1 MKKFIIGAVAL
12 SLTGAFAPIAAE
24 AATAHKGHQ
33 AQRHVKPKPKRCHME
48 KKRVRHH
55 GRWVVRSV
63 RVCR

>member
-12 SLTGAFAPIAAE
+12 SLAGAFAPIAAE
-24 AATAHKGHQ
+24 AASPHKNQISQHK
-33 AQRHVKPKPKRCHME
+33 AKPQPKRCRME
-48 KKRVRHH
+48 KKRVRHD

>member
-12 SLTGAFAPIAAE
+12 SLAGAFAPVTAIAAP
-24 AATAHKGHQ
+24 AHKGHQ

-48 KKRVRHH
+48 RKRVRHD
-55 GRWVVRSV
+55 GRWVVRSI